1 MTTGVRVGL
10 VQRLDSHLGCCK
22 IKDISDKD
30 EFYNLEAMVKVLK
43 GTGLGKQKNKYLKMQ
58 SKPGSSDRKRSPG
71 CDLHEL
77 HGVLAFQER

>member
-30 EFYNLEAMVKVLK
+30 GFYNLEAMVKVLK
-43 GTGLGKQKNKYLKMQ
+43 GTGLGK
-58 SKPGSSDRKRSPG
+58 
-71 CDLHEL
+71 
-77 HGVLAFQER
+77 